1 MPNLN
6 QKFQVKG
13 MKKHTAAPLP
23 AALAAGLLEDHQRAL
38 FLVRKLQ
45 PHGGAGRA
53 APANQPGIETV
64 ELPCVLLQKG
74 ENPVA
79 SLAAEFRRQTGIDAQ
94 VHEVLFERRHNAGTR
109 KRKVFVPV
117 LVFKV
122 TAKNPACRPSSE
134 FSGYKWLE
142 RADLAGY
149 RRAKNCLW
157 L

>member
-1 MPNLN
+1 
-6 QKFQVKG
+6 
-13 MKKHTAAPLP
+13 MKKGLPQSAPP
-23 AALAAGLLEDHQRAL
+23 SALAAGLLEDHERAL
-38 FLVRKLQ
+38 FLLR
-45 PHGGAGRA
+45 R
-53 APANQPGIETV
+53 NFEGIETA

-79 SLAAEFRRQTGIDAQ
+79 SLTSEFRRQTGIDAQ
-94 VHEVLFERRHNAGTR
+94 IHEVLFERRHNAGTR
-109 KRKVFVPV
+109 KRKAFVPV

-122 TAKNPACRPSSE
+122 TAKNTACRPSSE

-142 RADLAGY
+142 RADLAKY